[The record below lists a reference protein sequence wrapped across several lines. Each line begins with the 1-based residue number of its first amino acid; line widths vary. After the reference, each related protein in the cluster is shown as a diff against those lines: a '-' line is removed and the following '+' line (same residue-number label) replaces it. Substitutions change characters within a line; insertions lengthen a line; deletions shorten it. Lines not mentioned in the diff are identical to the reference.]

1 MPEGNPL
8 VAKAPTDGDGPGPL
22 TAGNSDYGYGA
33 GIGVAESAMD
43 AFNGISSG
51 DWIGGG
57 LGVLSLAGELASA
70 AIDPFGYLMSSV
82 ASFLMEH
89 MQPLKDMLDAV
100 AGDPPVIQSYSETWG
115 NVAKKLED
123 TQVEFS
129 NAVKNGTTG
138 WTGDAADKYREQAAE
153 QAEAISGAAT
163 VAGAISTV
171 VMIFGEIVSF
181 VREFIRQL
189 IADAVGKLISWVLE
203 TVFSLGFGT
212 PVVVAQA
219 VTAIAE
225 WAARIA
231 DKLKELCDAMRRV
244 SPLLGKLADVFEKI
258 IKVFG
263 KIAGKVTG
271 LDVINTRN
279 IKPGGFVQRGG
290 RGGAGGPDGGGTG
303 SGSGDGP
310 DGDGSGSGSGDGSN
324 GSNGSDGGS
333 GGSGDSGR
341 SGDGSGDSGSNG
353 DSGGDS
359 PSSATRGGDG
369 GGSSSTRDG
378 GGSQSRSDG
387 GSPGRTGDGDGP
399 STSDNGLG
407 GTPDGG
413 GGSPSGARSDTS
425 APHTRSDGGSPGD
438 SGTPNRTPDG
448 GSPSPNRA
456 DTGGSPSHTPDGG
469 SPAPHTRTDSSGS
482 PSHTPDASSS
492 TPHTRADTGGSP
504 SHTPDA
510 SSSTP
515 HTRADTGASPSHTP
529 DGGSPAPHTRTDS
542 SGSPSHTPDAGSPA
556 PHTRADT
563 GGSPSHTPDA
573 GSPAPHTR
581 ADSGG
586 SPSHTGEGGGSPR
599 THGGDGG
606 GSPTPRS
613 DPSPGH
619 HTGDNGSPTRP
630 TDSGTTTS
638 GTAPTAPRVGDA
650 GPSHV
655 PSQRGGAGGDGSP
668 GVPPQGQPMAG
679 GMPPQGGPGGAPG
692 GTPGSP
698 GGRPQGGGWTGTPGS
713 PRTPDTHGPRTPDTH
728 TGPSRGPGQTGP
740 GGRPNQPHQPQPV
753 ARGND
758 FGPGVQPHTGASGSP
773 GTHGPGNRPGNSG
786 PGNTGPGGRGPGGHS
801 GPPHSP
807 DGHGPDGHG
816 PRQDPNGH
824 PDGSPHDRGP
834 DGEPDRPLTP
844 DEVNQRHSEGTPA
857 GSSYHRGDPDMG
869 DLPHRVQPDP
879 DGRYTVDVH
888 VTPDGHARIGNRTYT
903 PEEFADILR
912 RNGDYDGRPIRLIGC
927 DAGSNDFARRLSREL
942 DTEVMAPSKPAWTD
956 SNGRVFSSDYEIG
969 PDGRPRPKIPPNGE
983 WDVHSPDGTARR
995 ASDDGFTPDT
1005 SHADKHD
1012 VDADS
1017 ARDRGQGDDHNP
1029 QHQIEG
1035 RWEEP
1040 DFTPPARPVQLGGD
1054 QSFFDPTTPPRKLDA
1069 NTRYDVTDADGNV
1082 RSRVYTDANGN
1093 VTHVDAVAPNK
1104 LHGPGNPEIMRP
1116 APNSDYRVQVGHRND
1131 TFPTDADGNVRT
1143 VTHTDVKTQ
1152 HGRQDVTRIDHI
1164 ESPPKPRDQVRIEAD
1179 DPRAPGANDAFS
1191 RRTDLEPNTRYHVT
1205 DADGNPR
1212 GSFQTDGDRKVRWV
1226 ETPESTPDRPNP
1238 ELREPLPDSNYRID
1252 RGPLHEEYHVGPD
1265 GRPEHGQEFNPP
1277 SPGDSVPHPN
1287 AVRQD
1292 QPFNRLHAN
1301 EDGSPKLDADG
1312 NPTLKPNSV
1321 HQPTDEYGHPR
1332 GDFYT
1337 DDTGRITHV
1346 DTTSGQRGRTNSEV
1360 GAAEGADI
1368 TQDGHYGTKNASKV
1382 QDSWPAPDRELTYSH
1397 QPPPG
1402 SKDPRGFVDG
1412 DPDAI
1417 SDAQRKA
1424 ISDKIAAKDPIA
1436 GRDNL
1441 PPNTRIHVVDKDGLP
1456 YGSFQ
1461 TGPDGKI
1468 THLHTGQPFNPDLNY
1483 PPPNATIRVDHG
1495 LEMHDKD
1502 GNPLNR
1508 RSPGEIHRTDE
1519 RGNSV
1524 VTSAPPDPG
1533 GASNIRRD
1541 GTAQSTVGAEG
1552 GKDASGK
1559 NIDDGGHHRGTSVGG
1574 SGEGNNQGTQGR
1586 VDNSNA
1592 GAKEVEGIYDP
1603 KDSWYQMERDRD
1615 DSGLAGTLENE
1626 DVFELRDPGVNDSH
1640 TRQYRAYGPDAEG
1653 RISVIV
1659 RSFPNDHNDP
1669 LWPRDFR
1676 G

>member
-8 VAKAPTDGDGPGPL
+8 VAKAPTDEDGPGPL
-22 TAGNSDYGYGA
+22 TAGNSEYGYAA

-43 AFNGISSG
+43 AFNGISNG
-51 DWIGGG
+51 DWVGGG
-57 LGVLSLAGELASA
+57 LGVLSLAGEIASA

-123 TQVEFS
+123 TQVELS
-129 NAVKNGTTG
+129 NTVKNGTAG
-138 WTGDAADKYREQAAE
+138 WTGEAGDQYRKQAAE
-153 QAEAISGAAT
+153 QAEAIGAAAT
-163 VAGAISTV
+163 VAGGISTV
-171 VMIFGEIVSF
+171 VMIFGEIVAF

-189 IADAVGKLISWVLE
+189 IADAVGKLIAWVME

-219 VTAIAE
+219 VTAIAK
-225 WAARIA
+225 WAAKIA

-244 SPLLGKLADVFEKI
+244 SPLLGKLVDVFEKI
-258 IKVFG
+258 IKIFG

-271 LDVINTRN
+271 LDALNPKN
-279 IKPGGFVQRGG
+279 IKAGGFIQRGG
-290 RGGAGGPDGGGTG
+290 RGGGSGGPDGGGT
-303 SGSGDGP
+303 GSGDGP

-324 GSNGSDGGS
+324 GAGDGSRGSNGSDGDS

-341 SGDGSGDSGSNG
+341 SGDSGSTGSNG
-353 DSGGDS
+353 SSGDS
-359 PSSATRGGDG
+359 PSSTGTRGGDG
-369 GGSSSTRDG
+369 GGSPSTRDG
-378 GGSQSRSDG
+378 GSPPRSDG
-387 GSPGRTGDGDGP
+387 GSTSRAGDGDGP
-399 STSDNGLG
+399 STSDGNLGRAPDGAGSSPRSGG
-407 GTPDGG
+407 GTPGHTGD
-413 GGSPSGARSDTS
+413 GGSPST
-425 APHTRSDGGSPGD
+425 PHTRSDGGSPTHSGD
-438 SGTPNRTPDG
+438 SGTPNRAPDGGSPSTARADSGPAPQTRADADGSPSHTPDG
-448 GSPSPNRA
+448 GSPTPAPHTRADTGGSPPHGPDGGSPASAPQTRT

-469 SPAPHTRTDSSGS
+469 APSP
-482 PSHTPDASSS
+482 
-492 TPHTRADTGGSP
+492 TRADTGGSP
-504 SHTPDA
+504 
-510 SSSTP
+510 
-515 HTRADTGASPSHTP
+515 G
-529 DGGSPAPHTRTDS
+529 
-542 SGSPSHTPDAGSPA
+542 
-556 PHTRADT
+556 
-563 GGSPSHTPDA
+563 
-573 GSPAPHTR
+573 
-581 ADSGG
+581 
-586 SPSHTGEGGGSPR
+586 HTGDGGGSPR

-613 DPSPGH
+613 DPAAGQH
-619 HTGDNGSPTRP
+619 GGNDGGSPTRP

-638 GTAPTAPRVGDA
+638 GTAPTAPRLGDA

-655 PSQRGGAGGDGSP
+655 PAQRGGTGGDGSP
-668 GVPPQGQPMAG
+668 GIPPQGQPMAG
-679 GMPPQGGPGGAPG
+679 GMPPQGAPGGGTPG

-698 GGRPQGGGWTGTPGS
+698 GGRPPGGGWTGTPGS
-713 PRTPDTHGPRTPDTH
+713 PRTPDTHAPRTPDTH

-753 ARGND
+753 ARGNE
-758 FGPGVQPHTGASGSP
+758 FGPGAQPHTGTP
-773 GTHGPGNRPGNSG
+773 GTHGPGNRPGGTG

-807 DGHGPDGHG
+807 DGHGPAGHG

-857 GSSYHRGDPDMG
+857 GSSYHRGDADMG

-912 RNGDYDGRPIRLIGC
+912 RNTDYDGRPIRLIGC

-956 SNGRVFSSDYEIG
+956 ANGRVFSSDYEIG
-969 PDGRPRPKIPPNGE
+969 PDGRTRPRIPPNGE
-983 WDVHSPDGTARR
+983 WDIHSPDGTARR

-1005 SHADKHD
+1005 SHADKQD

-1017 ARDRGQGDDHNP
+1017 ARDRGEGDNLTP
-1029 QHQIEG
+1029 QHQLDG

-1040 DFTPPARPVQLGGD
+1040 DFTPPARPVRLGDD
-1054 QSFFDPTTPPRKLDA
+1054 QSFFDPTTPPRKLEPS
-1069 NTRYDVTDADGNV
+1069 TRYDITDADGNV
-1082 RSRVYTDANGN
+1082 RSRVYTDANRN

-1104 LHGPGNPEIMRP
+1104 LHAPGNPEIMRP
-1116 APNSDYRVQVGHRND
+1116 APNSNYRVQVGHRHD
-1131 TFPTDADGNVRT
+1131 TFPTDANGEVRT

-1152 HGRQDVTRIDHI
+1152 HGRQDVTRVDHI
-1164 ESPPKPRDQVRIEAD
+1164 ESPPKPRDEVRIEAD

-1212 GSFQTDGDRKVRWV
+1212 GSFQTDGERKVRWV

-1252 RGPLHEEYHVGPD
+1252 RGPLHEEYRVGPD

-1277 SPGDSVPHPN
+1277 TPQGDPVPHPN
-1287 AVRQD
+1287 AVKQD

-1321 HQPTDEYGHPR
+1321 HRPTDEYGHPR

-1360 GAAEGADI
+1360 AAAQGAEI

-1397 QPPPG
+1397 QPPPR
-1402 SKDPRGFVDG
+1402 SDDPQGFVDG
-1412 DPDAI
+1412 DPDAL
-1417 SDAQRKA
+1417 SDAERKA
-1424 ISDKIAAKDPIA
+1424 ISDKIAHKDPIA

-1468 THLHTGQPFNPDLNY
+1468 THLHTGQPFNPDLNN
-1483 PPPNATIRVDHG
+1483 PPPNAVIRVDHG

-1519 RGNSV
+1519 RGNVV

-1533 GASNIRRD
+1533 GASNVRRD
-1541 GTAQSTVGAEG
+1541 GPAQAGVGANG

-1574 SGEGNNQGTQGR
+1574 SGEAGNQGTQGR

-1592 GAKEVEGIYDP
+1592 GAKELAETYDP
-1603 KDSWYQMERDRD
+1603 DDSWYQMERNRD
-1615 DSGLAGTLENE
+1615 ETGLASRLENE
-1626 DVFELRDPGVNDSH
+1626 DIFELRDPGVDDAH

-1669 LWPRDFR
+1669 LWPDDFR

>member
-43 AFNGISSG
+43 AFNGISNG

-57 LGVLSLAGELASA
+57 LGVLSLAGEIAST

-138 WTGDAADKYREQAAE
+138 WSGDAADQYRKQAAE

-189 IADAVGKLISWVLE
+189 IADAVGKLISWVME

-258 IKVFG
+258 IKIFG

-290 RGGAGGPDGGGTG
+290 RGGSGGPDGGGSG

-324 GSNGSDGGS
+324 GSNGSGDGSNGSNGSDGDSGGS
-333 GGSGDSGR
+333 GG
-341 SGDGSGDSGSNG
+341 SGDGSGDSGSNGPDGDSGGSRQG

-359 PSSATRGGDG
+359 PSSATRSGDG
-369 GGSSSTRDG
+369 GSPSTRDG
-378 GGSQSRSDG
+378 GGSPSRSDG
-387 GSPGRTGDGDGP
+387 GSPGRAGDGDGP
-399 STSDNGLG
+399 STSDGNLG
-407 GTPDGG
+407 NAPDGG
-413 GGSPSGARSDTS
+413 GGSPSA
-425 APHTRSDGGSPGD
+425 ARSDGGSPGD
-438 SGTPNRTPDG
+438 SGTPNRAPDG

-456 DTGGSPSHTPDGG
+456 DNGGSPSHTPDGGSPAPAPHTRADTGGSPNHAPDSGSPAPHTRTDSGGSPAPHTRAESGGSPSHAPDAGSPSHTPDGG
-469 SPAPHTRTDSSGS
+469 SPAPHTRTDS
-482 PSHTPDASSS
+482 
-492 TPHTRADTGGSP
+492 
-504 SHTPDA
+504 
-510 SSSTP
+510 
-515 HTRADTGASPSHTP
+515 
-529 DGGSPAPHTRTDS
+529 
-542 SGSPSHTPDAGSPA
+542 
-556 PHTRADT
+556 
-563 GGSPSHTPDA
+563 
-573 GSPAPHTR
+573 
-581 ADSGG
+581 GG
-586 SPSHTGEGGGSPR
+586 SPSHTGDGGGSPR

-619 HTGDNGSPTRP
+619 HTGNDGGNPTRP

-638 GTAPTAPRVGDA
+638 GTAPTAPRVDA

-655 PSQRGGAGGDGSP
+655 PSQRGGTGGDGSP
-668 GVPPQGQPMAG
+668 GVPPQGQPVAG
-679 GMPPQGGPGGAPG
+679 GMPPQGAPG
-692 GTPGSP
+692 GTPGGSPGSP

-740 GGRPNQPHQPQPV
+740 GGRPNQPHQPQPA

-758 FGPGVQPHTGASGSP
+758 FGPGAQPHTGTP
-773 GTHGPGNRPGNSG
+773 GTHGPGNRPGNTG

-807 DGHGPDGHG
+807 DGHGPGGHG

-857 GSSYHRGDPDMG
+857 GSSYHRGDSDMG

-956 SNGRVFSSDYEIG
+956 SNGRVFSSDYEVG
-969 PDGRPRPKIPPNGE
+969 PDGRTRPRIPPNGE

-1005 SHADKHD
+1005 SHTDKQD

-1017 ARDRGQGDDHNP
+1017 AQSRGDGDDAGHPPYDDVPKPRTIRPDSPEFNERFADWNRRDDSAFTGQRNRP
-1029 QHQIEG
+1029 DGHDPIDSP
-1035 RWEEP
+1035 RVIDDVEP
-1040 DFTPPARPVQLGGD
+1040 RVKNT
-1054 QSFFDPTTPPRKLDA
+1054 KLDSEGVPQA
-1069 NTRYDVTDADGNV
+1069 IRGERPLAPDAEYRVEYKNGASSRFFTDADG
-1082 RSRVYTDANGN
+1082 R
-1093 VTHVDAVAPNK
+1093 VTH
-1104 LHGPGNPEIMRP
+1104 
-1116 APNSDYRVQVGHRND
+1116 
-1131 TFPTDADGNVRT
+1131 
-1143 VTHTDVKTQ
+1143 
-1152 HGRQDVTRIDHI
+1152 
-1164 ESPPKPRDQVRIEAD
+1164 IEATAGTKE
-1179 DPRAPGANDAFS
+1179 PFHNP
-1191 RRTDLEPNTRYHVT
+1191 DLRYPLQPNT
-1205 DADGNPR
+1205 
-1212 GSFQTDGDRKVRWV
+1212 Q
-1226 ETPESTPDRPNP
+1226 
-1238 ELREPLPDSNYRID
+1238 YRIPNFND
-1252 RGPLHEEYHVGPD
+1252 
-1265 GRPEHGQEFNPP
+1265 PEKAWTF
-1277 SPGDSVPHPN
+1277 
-1287 AVRQD
+1287 
-1292 QPFNRLHAN
+1292 
-1301 EDGSPKLDADG
+1301 
-1312 NPTLKPNSV
+1312 
-1321 HQPTDEYGHPR
+1321 
-1332 GDFYT
+1332 
-1337 DDTGRITHV
+1337 
-1346 DTTSGQRGRTNSEV
+1346 EV
-1360 GAAEGADI
+1360 GANGKPTAMTGDPAFRGQNEDFRDQASQDRSNAEGKKAFRNHPDYGAEHKPVRWAGGHLAANEMGGPGEYI
-1368 TQDGHYGTKNASKV
+1368 NMHPQMAGSNSGNYKDGWIYDASWRAQEVELGKFAGGPGQEIENYQV
-1382 QDSWPAPDRELTYSH
+1382 RMEGDSNGVPENVTMRWQEVVY
-1397 QPPPG
+1397 
-1402 SKDPRGFVDG
+1402 KVDG
-1412 DPDAI
+1412 NGDIVP
-1417 SDAQRKA
+1417 
-1424 ISDKIAAKDPIA
+1424 
-1436 GRDNL
+1436 
-1441 PPNTRIHVVDKDGLP
+1441 
-1456 YGSFQ
+1456 
-1461 TGPDGKI
+1461 GPDGKPI
-1468 THLHTGQPFNPDLNY
+1468 EVS
-1483 PPPNATIRVDHG
+1483 RV
-1495 LEMHDKD
+1495 
-1502 GNPLNR
+1502 
-1508 RSPGEIHRTDE
+1508 
-1519 RGNSV
+1519 
-1524 VTSAPPDPG
+1524 
-1533 GASNIRRD
+1533 
-1541 GTAQSTVGAEG
+1541 
-1552 GKDASGK
+1552 
-1559 NIDDGGHHRGTSVGG
+1559 
-1574 SGEGNNQGTQGR
+1574 
-1586 VDNSNA
+1586 
-1592 GAKEVEGIYDP
+1592 
-1603 KDSWYQMERDRD
+1603 
-1615 DSGLAGTLENE
+1615 
-1626 DVFELRDPGVNDSH
+1626 
-1640 TRQYRAYGPDAEG
+1640 TRQRD
-1653 RISVIV
+1653 
-1659 RSFPNDHNDP
+1659 FPNDPSQVNYG
-1669 LWPRDFR
+1669 PRTR
-1676 G
+1676 YAGNNRTTTT

>member
-22 TAGNSDYGYGA
+22 TAGNSEYGYAA

-43 AFNGISSG
+43 AFNGISNG

-57 LGVLSLAGELASA
+57 LGVLSLAGEIASA

-123 TQVEFS
+123 TQVDLA
-129 NAVKNGTTG
+129 NKVKNGTSG
-138 WTGDAADKYREQAAE
+138 WTGEAADQYRKQAAE
-153 QAEAISGAAT
+153 QAEAISAAAT
-163 VAGAISTV
+163 VAGGISTV
-171 VMIFGEIVSF
+171 VMIFGEIVAF

-189 IADAVGKLISWVLE
+189 IADAVGKLIAWVME

-212 PVVVAQA
+212 PIVVAQA
-219 VTAIAE
+219 VTAIAK
-225 WAARIA
+225 WAAKIA

-258 IKVFG
+258 IKIFG

-290 RGGAGGPDGGGTG
+290 SGGGSGGSGGGT
-303 SGSGDGP
+303 GSGDGP

-324 GSNGSDGGS
+324 GSGDGSNGSNGSDGDSGS
-333 GGSGDSGR
+333 SGDSGR
-341 SGDGSGDSGSNG
+341 SGD
-353 DSGGDS
+353 SGGDN
-359 PSSATRGGDG
+359 PSNTTRAGDG
-369 GGSSSTRDG
+369 GGSPSTRDG
-378 GGSQSRSDG
+378 GGSSRSDG
-387 GSPGRTGDGDGP
+387 SSPNRAGDGDGP
-399 STSDNGLG
+399 STSDGNSG
-407 GTPDGG
+407 GAPDGG
-413 GGSPSGARSDTS
+413 SPNAARSDN
-425 APHTRSDGGSPGD
+425 GSPGD
-438 SGTPNRTPDG
+438 SGTPNRTPDN
-448 GSPSPNRA
+448 GSPSPNRG
-456 DTGGSPSHTPDGG
+456 DTGGSPSNTPDAAPHTRTDSGG
-469 SPAPHTRTDSSGS
+469 SPAPHTRTD
-482 PSHTPDASSS
+482 
-492 TPHTRADTGGSP
+492 TGGSP
-504 SHTPDA
+504 SNTPDA
-510 SSSTP
+510 P
-515 HTRADTGASPSHTP
+515 NTRADS
-529 DGGSPAPHTRTDS
+529 
-542 SGSPSHTPDAGSPA
+542 
-556 PHTRADT
+556 
-563 GGSPSHTPDA
+563 GGSPSNTPDG

-586 SPSHTGEGGGSPR
+586 SPNNTPDAPNTRADTGGSPSHTGDGGGSPR

-613 DPSPGH
+613 DPSPGQH
-619 HTGDNGSPTRP
+619 GGGNAGDGGSPTRP

-638 GTAPTAPRVGDA
+638 GTAPTAPRLGDA

-655 PSQRGGAGGDGSP
+655 PSQRGGTGGDGSP

-679 GMPPQGGPGGAPG
+679 GMPPQGAPGGTPG

-713 PRTPDTHGPRTPDTH
+713 PRTPDTHAPRTPDTH
-728 TGPSRGPGQTGP
+728 TGPGRGPGQTGP
-740 GGRPNQPHQPQPV
+740 GGRPDQPQPV

-758 FGPGVQPHTGASGSP
+758 FGPGAQPHTGTP
-773 GTHGPGNRPGNSG
+773 GTHGPGNRPGGTG
-786 PGNTGPGGRGPGGHS
+786 PGNTGPGGRGPG

-834 DGEPDRPLTP
+834 DAEPDRPLTP
-844 DEVNQRHSEGTPA
+844 DEVNRRHSEGTPA

-956 SNGRVFSSDYEIG
+956 SNGRVFSSDYEIS
-969 PDGRPRPKIPPNGE
+969 PDGRTRPRIPPNGE

-1017 ARDRGQGDDHNP
+1017 ARDRGQGDDLNP

-1035 RWEEP
+1035 RWDEP
-1040 DFTPPARPVQLGGD
+1040 DFTPPARPVQLRGD
-1054 QSFFDPTTPPRKLDA
+1054 QSFFDPTTPPRRLDPD
-1069 NTRYDVTDADGNV
+1069 TRYDVTDADGNV
-1082 RSRVYTDANGN
+1082 RSRVYTDANRN
-1093 VTHVDAVAPNK
+1093 VTHVDAVAPNR

-1116 APNSDYRVQVGHRND
+1116 APNSDYRVQVGHRHD

-1143 VTHTDVKTQ
+1143 VTHTDVKTTQ
-1152 HGRQDVTRIDHI
+1152 GTRDVTRIGDI
-1164 ESPPKPRDQVRIEAD
+1164 ESPPKPRDEVRIEAD

-1191 RRTDLEPNTRYHVT
+1191 RRTDLDANTRYHVT

-1212 GSFQTDGDRKVRWV
+1212 GSFQTDEHRRVKWV
-1226 ETPESTPDRPNP
+1226 DTHEGADNP
-1238 ELREPLPDSNYRID
+1238 ELRDPLPDSNYRVD
-1252 RGPLHEEYHVGPD
+1252 RGPLHQEYHVGPD
-1265 GRPEHGQEFNPP
+1265 GRPEHGQGYHPP
-1277 SPGDSVPHPN
+1277 QPTGTPVDHPN
-1287 AVRQD
+1287 AVKQD
-1292 QPFNRLHAN
+1292 EAFNRQHTDEN
-1301 EDGSPKLDADG
+1301 GNPRLDANDR
-1312 NPTLKPNSV
+1312 PTLAPNSV
-1321 HQPTDEYGHPR
+1321 HRPTDEFGHPR
-1332 GDFYT
+1332 GEFHT
-1337 DDTGRITHV
+1337 DGTGHISHV
-1346 DTTSGQRGRTNSEV
+1346 DTTSGQRARTNPEV
-1360 GAAEGADI
+1360 GAAPDGARI
-1368 TQDGHYGTKNASKV
+1368 TQDGHYGTRNAKNV
-1382 QDSWPAPDRELTYSH
+1382 QDSWPAPDREVTYSH
-1397 QPPPG
+1397 QVPPK
-1402 SKDPRGFVDG
+1402 SENAVAHQNKDPRGFTDG
-1412 DPDAI
+1412 DPSSM
-1417 SDAQRKA
+1417 SDAQQKA
-1424 ISDKIAAKDPIA
+1424 ISDKLAHKDPIA

-1468 THLHTGQPFNPDLNY
+1468 THMHTGQPFNADMNN
-1483 PPPNATIRVDHG
+1483 PPPNAVVRVDHG
-1495 LEMHDKD
+1495 LEMHDAD
-1502 GNPLNR
+1502 GNPLGR
-1508 RSPGEIHRTDE
+1508 QSPGEIHRTDA
-1519 RGNSV
+1519 RGNTV

-1541 GTAQSTVGAEG
+1541 GSAQSQVGGMG

-1574 SGEGNNQGTQGR
+1574 SGEALNQGSQGR

-1592 GAKEVEGIYDP
+1592 GAKELKETYDAD
-1603 KDSWYQMERDRD
+1603 DSWYRMERDRD
-1615 DSGLAGTLENE
+1615 DSGLAGRLENE
-1626 DVFELRDPGVNDSH
+1626 DTFELRDAGIDDAH

-1659 RSFPNDHNDP
+1659 RSFPNDHNNP
-1669 LWPRDFR
+1669 LWPDDFR

>member
-43 AFNGISSG
+43 AFNGISNG

-57 LGVLSLAGELASA
+57 LGVLSLAGEIASA

-115 NVAKKLED
+115 NVSKKLED

-138 WTGDAADKYREQAAE
+138 WTGDAADQYRKQAAE

-189 IADAVGKLISWVLE
+189 IADAVGKLISWVME

-225 WAARIA
+225 WAAKIA
-231 DKLKELCDAMRRV
+231 DKLKALCDAMRRV

-271 LDVINTRN
+271 LDVINTKN
-279 IKPGGFVQRGG
+279 IKAGGFVRRGG
-290 RGGAGGPDGGGTG
+290 SGGPDGGGTG

-310 DGDGSGSGSGDGSN
+310 DGDGSGSGSGDGPDGDGSGSGSGEGSN
-324 GSNGSDGGS
+324 RSGDGSNGSDGDS
-333 GGSGDSGR
+333 GRSGDSGR
-341 SGDGSGDSGSNG
+341 TGDGSGDSGSNG
-353 DSGGDS
+353 GDS
-359 PSSATRGGDG
+359 PSSTTRGGDG
-369 GGSSSTRDG
+369 GGSSSTRG
-378 GGSQSRSDG
+378 SGGSPARSDG
-387 GSPGRTGDGDGP
+387 GSSGRTGDGDGP
-399 STSDNGLG
+399 STSDSGAG
-407 GTPDGG
+407 DTADG
-413 GGSPSGARSDTS
+413 GGSPSAARSDTP

-438 SGTPNRTPDG
+438 SGTPHRTPDG

-469 SPAPHTRTDSSGS
+469 SPAPHTRADS
-482 PSHTPDASSS
+482 
-492 TPHTRADTGGSP
+492 GGSP
-504 SHTPDA
+504 SHTPD
-510 SSSTP
+510 S
-515 HTRADTGASPSHTP
+515 
-529 DGGSPAPHTRTDS
+529 
-542 SGSPSHTPDAGSPA
+542 GSPA
-556 PHTRADT
+556 PHTRADS

-586 SPSHTGEGGGSPR
+586 SPSHTPDAGSPAPHTRADSGGSAGHTGDGGGSPR

-619 HTGDNGSPTRP
+619 HTGNDGGSPTRP

-650 GPSHV
+650 GPSPV
-655 PSQRGGAGGDGSP
+655 PSQRGGTGGDGSP
-668 GVPPQGQPMAG
+668 GVPPQGQPVAG
-679 GMPPQGGPGGAPG
+679 GMPPQGAPGGAPG

-758 FGPGVQPHTGASGSP
+758 FGPGAQPHTGTPGSP
-773 GTHGPGNRPGNSG
+773 GTHGPGNRPGGTG

-801 GPPHSP
+801 GPPRTP
-807 DGHGPDGHG
+807 DGHGPEGHG

-834 DGEPDRPLTP
+834 DVEPDRPLTP

-857 GSSYHRGDPDMG
+857 GSSYHRGDADMG

-969 PDGRPRPKIPPNGE
+969 PDGRTRPKIPPNGE

-1017 ARDRGQGDDHNP
+1017 ARDRGRREIPDEEVDIERRDRVPRATMQEKINDPDYRAKYYDGPHKDGSYTRKNADQPDATDQRVPKIQETPSKPDGEKFSPKSDDFEESRY
-1029 QHQIEG
+1029 HQDREVEHPATAKQKEDAQKLIDERAKANERAKTAESDYQDAKEKGTLTEEIEKE
-1035 RWEEP
+1035 R
-1040 DFTPPARPVQLGGD
+1040 
-1054 QSFFDPTTPPRKLDA
+1054 
-1069 NTRYDVTDADGNV
+1069 TDA
-1082 RSRVYTDANGN
+1082 
-1093 VTHVDAVAPNK
+1093 H
-1104 LHGPGNPEIMRP
+1104 
-1116 APNSDYRVQVGHRND
+1116 
-1131 TFPTDADGNVRT
+1131 
-1143 VTHTDVKTQ
+1143 
-1152 HGRQDVTRIDHI
+1152 
-1164 ESPPKPRDQVRIEAD
+1164 
-1179 DPRAPGANDAFS
+1179 
-1191 RRTDLEPNTRYHVT
+1191 
-1205 DADGNPR
+1205 
-1212 GSFQTDGDRKVRWV
+1212 
-1226 ETPESTPDRPNP
+1226 
-1238 ELREPLPDSNYRID
+1238 
-1252 RGPLHEEYHVGPD
+1252 
-1265 GRPEHGQEFNPP
+1265 
-1277 SPGDSVPHPN
+1277 
-1287 AVRQD
+1287 
-1292 QPFNRLHAN
+1292 
-1301 EDGSPKLDADG
+1301 
-1312 NPTLKPNSV
+1312 
-1321 HQPTDEYGHPR
+1321 
-1332 GDFYT
+1332 
-1337 DDTGRITHV
+1337 
-1346 DTTSGQRGRTNSEV
+1346 RGRTDKGEELGEHAGEDAIRDKYPDKDYERTPLPTERHGDNTHRDGQKPGSGRFDQIYEV
-1360 GAAEGADI
+1360 KNKHTGETHIVIVEAKGPNAGLGVREGAGKLRYE
-1368 TQDGHYGTKNASKV
+1368 QGHPEYVKSITKNMENNGT
-1382 QDSWPAPDRELTYSH
+1382 PAEKALAMDIDR
-1397 QPPPG
+1397 
-1402 SKDPRGFVDG
+1402 
-1412 DPDAI
+1412 
-1417 SDAQRKA
+1417 AQR
-1424 ISDKIAAKDPIA
+1424 
-1436 GRDNL
+1436 R
-1441 PPNTRIHVVDKDGLP
+1441 
-1456 YGSFQ
+1456 
-1461 TGPDGKI
+1461 
-1468 THLHTGQPFNPDLNY
+1468 
-1483 PPPNATIRVDHG
+1483 
-1495 LEMHDKD
+1495 
-1502 GNPLNR
+1502 
-1508 RSPGEIHRTDE
+1508 
-1519 RGNSV
+1519 
-1524 VTSAPPDPG
+1524 
-1533 GASNIRRD
+1533 
-1541 GTAQSTVGAEG
+1541 
-1552 GKDASGK
+1552 
-1559 NIDDGGHHRGTSVGG
+1559 
-1574 SGEGNNQGTQGR
+1574 
-1586 VDNSNA
+1586 
-1592 GAKEVEGIYDP
+1592 
-1603 KDSWYQMERDRD
+1603 
-1615 DSGLAGTLENE
+1615 GTLEYSVARARVREE
-1626 DVFELRDPGVNDSH
+1626 DMLDPAGKPIPDPDNPGKNRKRPV
-1640 TRQYRAYGPDAEG
+1640 YGGYNLKEFD
-1653 RISVIV
+1653 
-1659 RSFPNDHNDP
+1659 
-1669 LWPRDFR
+1669 LTPRPPKNR
-1676 G
+1676 RE

>member
-43 AFNGISSG
+43 AFNGISNG

-57 LGVLSLAGELASA
+57 LGVLSLAGEIASA

-115 NVAKKLED
+115 NVSKKLED

-129 NAVKNGTTG
+129 NAVKNGTSG
-138 WTGDAADKYREQAAE
+138 WTGDAADQYRKQAAE

-189 IADAVGKLISWVLE
+189 IADAVGKLISWVME

-258 IKVFG
+258 IKIFG

-290 RGGAGGPDGGGTG
+290 RGGSGGPDGGGSGSG

-310 DGDGSGSGSGDGSN
+310 DGDGSGSGSGDGSG
-324 GSNGSDGGS
+324 GSNGSDGDGS
-333 GGSGDSGR
+333 GSGPGDGSNRSGDGSNGSDGDSGR
-341 SGDGSGDSGSNG
+341 SGDSGSNG

-359 PSSATRGGDG
+359 PSSTTRGGDG

-378 GGSQSRSDG
+378 GGSPARSDG
-387 GSPGRTGDGDGP
+387 GSSGRTGDGDGP
-399 STSDNGLG
+399 STSDSGHA
-407 GTPDGG
+407 TPDGG
-413 GGSPSGARSDTS
+413 GGSPSAARSDTP
-425 APHTRSDGGSPGD
+425 AAHTRSDSGSPGD
-438 SGTPNRTPDG
+438 SGTPHRTPDG

-456 DTGGSPSHTPDGG
+456 DTGGS
-469 SPAPHTRTDSSGS
+469 
-482 PSHTPDASSS
+482 
-492 TPHTRADTGGSP
+492 TG
-504 SHTPDA
+504 
-510 SSSTP
+510 
-515 HTRADTGASPSHTP
+515 
-529 DGGSPAPHTRTDS
+529 
-542 SGSPSHTPDAGSPA
+542 
-556 PHTRADT
+556 
-563 GGSPSHTPDA
+563 HTPDA

-586 SPSHTGEGGGSPR
+586 SPSHTPDSGSPAPHTRADTGGSPNHAPDAGSPAPHTRADSGGSPSHSGDGGGSPR

-619 HTGDNGSPTRP
+619 HTGNDGGAPTRP

-655 PSQRGGAGGDGSP
+655 PSQRGGTGGDGSP

-679 GMPPQGGPGGAPG
+679 GMPPQGAPG
-692 GTPGSP
+692 GTPGGSPGSP

-713 PRTPDTHGPRTPDTH
+713 PRTPTPDTHGPRTPDTH

-758 FGPGVQPHTGASGSP
+758 FGPGAQPHTGTPGSP
-773 GTHGPGNRPGNSG
+773 GTHGPGNRPGGSG

-807 DGHGPDGHG
+807 DGQGPGGHG

-824 PDGSPHDRGP
+824 PDGAPHDRGP

-857 GSSYHRGDPDMG
+857 GSSYHRGDSDMG

-942 DTEVMAPSKPAWTD
+942 DTEVMAPSRPAWTD

-1017 ARDRGQGDDHNP
+1017 ARDRGRDFP
-1029 QHQIEG
+1029 SQHEIDGGWQ
-1035 RWEEP
+1035 EP
-1040 DFTPPARPVQLGGD
+1040 
-1054 QSFFDPTTPPRKLDA
+1054 SYTPPR
-1069 NTRYDVTDADGNV
+1069 RDVTLADGERFYDPANPRPLDPNTKYEV
-1082 RSRVYTDANGN
+1082 TDSSGRRSTIYTD
-1093 VTHVDAVAPNK
+1093 
-1104 LHGPGNPEIMRP
+1104 
-1116 APNSDYRVQVGHRND
+1116 
-1131 TFPTDADGNVRT
+1131 
-1143 VTHTDVKTQ
+1143 
-1152 HGRQDVTRIDHI
+1152 
-1164 ESPPKPRDQVRIEAD
+1164 
-1179 DPRAPGANDAFS
+1179 
-1191 RRTDLEPNTRYHVT
+1191 
-1205 DADGNPR
+1205 
-1212 GSFQTDGDRKVRWV
+1212 
-1226 ETPESTPDRPNP
+1226 
-1238 ELREPLPDSNYRID
+1238 
-1252 RGPLHEEYHVGPD
+1252 
-1265 GRPEHGQEFNPP
+1265 
-1277 SPGDSVPHPN
+1277 DSVPP
-1287 AVRQD
+1287 
-1292 QPFNRLHAN
+1292 
-1301 EDGSPKLDADG
+1301 
-1312 NPTLKPNSV
+1312 
-1321 HQPTDEYGHPR
+1321 
-1332 GDFYT
+1332 
-1337 DDTGRITHV
+1337 RITHV
-1346 DTTSGQRGRTNSEV
+1346 D
-1360 GAAEGADI
+1360 AD
-1368 TQDGHYGTKNASKV
+1368 V
-1382 QDSWPAPDRELTYSH
+1382 
-1397 QPPPG
+1397 
-1402 SKDPRGFVDG
+1402 
-1412 DPDAI
+1412 
-1417 SDAQRKA
+1417 
-1424 ISDKIAAKDPIA
+1424 
-1436 GRDNL
+1436 
-1441 PPNTRIHVVDKDGLP
+1441 PNTRIGSDPHNSLANPDTDHLLPDVDYRVHTGEGRFEFTTDANGHPIVDLDNFDPPANATHRPTDWDLDRQGPFSSRPRSDLQPNSRYEVFTTDANNNKVWHGTFYTNGDQPPRFTHIETLPDDPRNRWINPETGDSNTMRDPRAGRPDGLP
-1456 YGSFQ
+1456 LPGVKYQIGDFNYHSDPWGNSPVSFEPDYS
-1461 TGPDGKI
+1461 TRAGPRGDTSVMTRIGNI
-1468 THLHTGQPFNPDLNY
+1468 GVADIGQPSRGGHTGDHASGAGGGRIAGAPQSHVQNNHTAGSTEDNWAY
-1483 PPPNATIRVDHG
+1483 SETDRRTAERRGGDHG
-1495 LEMHDKD
+1495 
-1502 GNPLNR
+1502 R
-1508 RSPGEIHRTDE
+1508 VRTWLDE
-1519 RGNSV
+1519 
-1524 VTSAPPDPG
+1524 P
-1533 GASNIRRD
+1533 
-1541 GTAQSTVGAEG
+1541 
-1552 GKDASGK
+1552 
-1559 NIDDGGHHRGTSVGG
+1559 SVGETPDRWHTM
-1574 SGEGNNQGTQGR
+1574 SERIAPNGTR
-1586 VDNSNA
+1586 TYN
-1592 GAKEVEGIYDP
+1592 
-1603 KDSWYQMERDRD
+1603 
-1615 DSGLAGTLENE
+1615 
-1626 DVFELRDPGVNDSH
+1626 F
-1640 TRQYRAYGPDAEG
+1640 
-1653 RISVIV
+1653 
-1659 RSFPNDHNDP
+1659 RSFVNVPNPAPVAPATP
-1669 LWPRDFR
+1669 LRPEPPANV
-1676 G
+1676 